1 MQKIPFGAVRKIP
14 FVLLL
19 LAALLAIFFGIRDLT
34 SQEFMPYHAVV
45 AGKPWAQLE
54 PGVQIIILG
63 MLTIIGG
70 GFISY
75 GCGVLWLFL
84 PLNRGEA
91 WARWAILT
99 LTAASIVP
107 TLYVTVMLRRFA
119 PQAETPV
126 GPAALVL
133 ALILI
138 GVGLTFLP
146 AFQERRVLGRVRS

>member
-1 MQKIPFGAVRKIP
+1 VRKIP
-14 FVLLL
+14 FVLLS
-19 LAALLAIFFGIRDLT
+19 LAALLAIFFGIRYLT
-34 SQEFMPYHAVV
+34 TPEFMPYHAVV
-45 AGKPWAQLE
+45 AGKSWAQLE
-54 PGVQIIILG
+54 PGVQTIILG

-75 GCGVLWLFL
+75 GCAVLWLFV

-99 LTAASIVP
+99 FTAASIVP
-107 TLYVTVMLRRFA
+107 TLYVTIMLRRFA

-133 ALILI
+133 VLMLL
-138 GVGLTFLP
+138 GVGLSFLS
-146 AFQERRVLGRVRS
+146 AFQERRAVERIKA

>member
-1 MQKIPFGAVRKIP
+1 MQKIPFNVVRKIP

-19 LAALLAIFFGIRDLT
+19 LAALLAIFLGIGYLNT
-34 SQEFMPYHAVV
+34 QEFMPYDAVV
-45 AGKPWAQLE
+45 AGKSWVQLE
-54 PGVQIIILG
+54 PGVQTIILG

-91 WARWAILT
+91 WSRWAILT
-99 LTAASIVP
+99 LTVASIVP
-107 TLYVTVMLRRFA
+107 TLSVTITLRRFA

-126 GPAALVL
+126 VPAALVL
-133 ALILI
+133 ALVLV
-138 GVGLTFLP
+138 GVGLSFLP
-146 AFQERRVLGRVRS
+146 AFRERRAAGRIRS

>member
-1 MQKIPFGAVRKIP
+1 VRKIP

-19 LAALLAIFFGIRDLT
+19 LAALLAIYFGVRYLGT
-34 SQEFMPYHAVV
+34 QEFMPYHAVV
-45 AGKPWAQLE
+45 AGKSWAQLE
-54 PGVQIIILG
+54 PGVQTIILG

-75 GCGVLWLFL
+75 GCAVLWLFV

-91 WARWAILT
+91 WSRWAILT

-107 TLYVTVMLRRFA
+107 TLYVTIALRRFA

-126 GPAALVL
+126 APAALVL
-133 ALILI
+133 ALMII
-138 GVGLTFLP
+138 GVGLSLLP
-146 AFQERRVLGRVRS
+146 AFQERRAVERIKS